1 MARIPL
7 AFGHVSL
14 AEWIDEYRRVD
25 PDDFARPQADPV
37 DDWEEP
43 SLLVDDDRV
52 ADTRPRWME
61 RARSVGYGPPGW
73 R

>member
-1 MARIPL
+1 MARITL
-7 AFGHVSL
+7 ACDLVTL
-14 AEWIDEYRRVD
+14 AEWIDGYRRVD
-25 PDDFARPQADPV
+25 PDDFTRPQADAV

-43 SLLVDDDRV
+43 DLLVNDDRA